1 MGRGRRGSVLGPLE
15 SAVMGVLWAAE
26 AALPVREV
34 LAALNRDRAT
44 PLAYTTVMTVLSRL
58 AERGV
63 AERERSGRGYA
74 YRPAAGSPAE
84 IAVQRLLAEH
94 GDAALASLVDQ
105 VGTDEQLR
113 ARLRRLVED
122 KR

>member
-1 MGRGRRGSVLGPLE
+1 VLGPLE

-26 AALPVREV
+26 AAMPVREV
-34 LAALNRDRAT
+34 LAVLNRDRES

-58 AERGV
+58 AERGAV
-63 AERERSGRGYA
+63 ERERNGRGYA

-94 GDAALASLVDQ
+94 GDAALASLVEQ
-105 VGTDEQLR
+105 ASGDERLR
-113 ARLRRLVED
+113 ARLRRLVEEQ
-122 KR
+122 R